1 MKCEETYV
9 LDIKDLVRWWGFLMF
24 KLRHG
29 NSILKF
35 VLKTIQIFKK
45 MYKTEKCHK
54 EKSVFGRSK
63 STGLGCCEDNI
74 KY

>member
-35 VLKTIQIFKK
+35 VLKTIQIYLKCIRQKNAIKK
-45 MYKTEKCHK
+45 NL
-54 EKSVFGRSK
+54 F
-63 STGLGCCEDNI
+63 LEDSRALDWAVVKI
-74 KY
+74 T